1 MINQRTTIRTII
13 VELIFF
19 AILHSFVT
27 TLSYALFA
35 DMLPAFL
42 TLLLLVPYFGMFMFR
57 NAQSIIIFLGV
68 HIWLASWPL
77 LLPVIWTPRAAILEP
92 LPNAPLSYLL
102 TGIPPQNIA
111 PLRICWFIF
120 MVASAVRSIYM
131 RVKGRYGF
139 ESGYLVFSICA
150 FTVFSLVSGYFGMS
164 YATAVNAVWA
174 FVLIT
179 GYLVYNQTARIDESL
194 EIMEFSGRKP
204 VAAIIRFN
212 NAILAAFLIPVVLFA
227 IISPWLPLD
236 RAARLFG
243 AAALAAIRGIFR
255 FVGWFLS
262 LFGSEEP
269 AAQVEELPPVEQDLG
284 PLVGQAAE
292 TPAWMQL
299 LETIINVLIQ
309 ITVVALIAAA
319 IAYGAYRFYKLFVA
333 TRRTRGKDEPEGDV
347 SEYIGPVLAVK
358 PLAEALNSLLRRLMP
373 KTEAEKI
380 RRTYYKKVQW
390 HIKHGAAVR
399 GADTSGEIAVKL
411 RPSENIDGLTA
422 LYERARYS
430 DSQR

>member
-1 MINQRTTIRTII
+1 
-13 VELIFF
+13 
-19 AILHSFVT
+19 
-27 TLSYALFA
+27 
-35 DMLPAFL
+35 MLPAFL
-42 TLLLLVPYFGMFMFR
+42 TLLLLVPYFGMYMFR

-68 HIWLASWPL
+68 HIWLAAWPL

-102 TGIPPQNIA
+102 SGIPPQNIA

-120 MVASAVRSIYM
+120 MAASAVRSIYM

-150 FTVFSLVSGYFGMS
+150 LILFSLVSGYFGMS
-164 YATAVNAVWA
+164 YVTAVNAVWA

-227 IISPWLPLD
+227 IISPWLPID

-243 AAALAAIRGIFR
+243 AAALAAVRGLFR
-255 FVGWFLS
+255 FFGWLFS
-262 LFGSEEP
+262 LFGPGEEP
-269 AAQVEELPPVEQDLG
+269 APVEEAPPPEQDMA
-284 PLVGQAAE
+284 PLMEQAAE
-292 TPAWMQL
+292 TPAWLQL
-299 LETIINVLIQ
+299 LETIVNVLVV
-309 ITVVALIAAA
+309 ITIVALIAAA

-333 TRRTRGKDEPEGDV
+333 TRRIRVKDEPEGDT
-347 SEYIGPVLAVK
+347 SEYIGPRLAAK
-358 PLAEALNSLLRRLMP
+358 PLAEALNSLLRRFMP
-373 KTEAEKI
+373 RTESEKI

-390 HIKHGAAVR
+390 HIKRGAAVR
-399 GADTSGEIAVKL
+399 NADTAGEIRAKL
-411 RPSENIDGLTA
+411 RPSEDIGDLTA
-422 LYERARYS
+422 LYERARYA